1 MINFDDFNTV
11 MMAAQENVE
20 SMRKITAT
28 VQKESADIMEERFQ
42 NVRRD
47 MVQMSQMFKKIG
59 VMGRNKMYFS
69 FPINGKLESIAFPR
83 ELNDGIIGIGP
94 NQIRFDMKH
103 YSDHSRYMPPMLGSG
118 KGAKS
123 IATKMMDYLI
133 NNWEDISEDFV
144 DAFKDAMTAYMA
156 ETIRIEKE
164 NYKYAQRNLINLKGG
179 E

>member
-42 NVRRD
+42 NVRSD
-47 MVQMSQMFKKIG
+47 MIQMSKMFKKIG
-59 VMGRNKMYFS
+59 IMGRNKMYFN
-69 FPINGKLESIAFPR
+69 FPIGGVLETVAFPR
-83 ELNDGIIGIGP
+83 ELNDGIIIIGSYR
-94 NQIRFDMKH
+94 IRFDMQH
-103 YSDHSRYMPPMLGSG
+103 YTDHSRYMPPMLGSG

-123 IATKMMDYLI
+123 VATKMMDYLI
-133 NNWEDISEDFV
+133 NNWDDISEDFAN
-144 DAFKDAMTAYMA
+144 AFKDAMTAYMA
-156 ETIRIEKE
+156 ETIRIEEE
-164 NYKYAQRNLINLKGG
+164 NYNYAQRNLNNLKGG

>member
-11 MMAAQENVE
+11 MKAAQENVE

-47 MVQMSQMFKKIG
+47 MIQMSQMFKKIA
-59 VMGRNKMYFS
+59 VMGRNKMCFN
-69 FPINGKLESIAFPR
+69 FPIEGVLETIAFPR
-83 ELNDGIIGIGP
+83 ELNDGIIIIGSHS
-94 NQIRFDMKH
+94 IRFDMRH
-103 YSDHSRYMPPMLGSG
+103 YSEHVHYMAPMLGSS

-123 IATKMMDYLI
+123 VATKKMDYLI
-133 NNWEDISEDFV
+133 NNWDDISEEFADM
-144 DAFKDAMTAYMA
+144 FKDAMTEYMA
-156 ETIRIEKE
+156 ETIRIEEE
-164 NYKYAQRNLINLKGG
+164 NYKYAQKNLDNLKGG